1 MGNKYLTI
9 LAGNPR
15 GGEQTWESLNK
26 FVLSPLNSD
35 LAICTGT
42 KWLNNQSFLD
52 YTKYKWVFEEPDNW
66 FDYYSQNFSGT
77 WEKYFHLGKDT
88 GLYNSGSI
96 HFALKDIILNN
107 YLDEINNYEYII
119 YTRFDQFYLSNHP
132 KLKGDNIWIP
142 KGEDFF
148 GLCDRH
154 AVIPVKYIE
163 KFLGICKYIDQEKSL
178 IQNAKHLN
186 CEVSFKNHLDNIGIL
201 NKVKRFDRNQFT
213 TAVNS
218 DTTNWRIPKYRIH
231 LNHGLM
237 IKYPDEF
244 MDSMKNMIEKK
255 GLIFRVSNPILY
267 MNYIYLRIRRSFGEV
282 KNLFKRI

>member
-1 MGNKYLTI
+1 M
-9 LAGNPR
+9 
-15 GGEQTWESLNK
+15 
-26 FVLSPLNSD
+26 
-35 LAICTGT
+35 
-42 KWLNNQSFLD
+42 D

-107 YLDEINNYEYII
+107 YLEEINNYEYII

-163 KFLGICKYIDQEKSL
+163 KFLGICKYIDQEQSL
-178 IQNAKHLN
+178 IQNANHLN

-218 DTTNWRIPKYRIH
+218 DTTNCTQFEGCQTLLCTSLSASLKFVCSSLFCWLLLFFVCFCWFSFVFNR
-231 LNHGLM
+231 
-237 IKYPDEF
+237 F
-244 MDSMKNMIEKK
+244 
-255 GLIFRVSNPILY
+255 PI
-267 MNYIYLRIRRSFGEV
+267 
-282 KNLFKRI
+282 